1 MDIEKQELEKTD
13 FEEIAIESMANDD
26 DDLLSLS
33 STESNEPN
41 VSASYPRLPVQIVM
55 MEKFEYTFDELISNE
70 INDTLSILYE
80 PSIVKR
86 YLRYLRKN
94 LTIRKMSSW
103 IFQICFALTYAN
115 DKYDFVHNDL
125 HIQNI
130 MGKKTDIEYLY
141 YKVNEKIYKIPTH
154 GYIMKIIDFGRATFT
169 YNDNIYFGDVF
180 EKKNEAGGQYTYP
193 YEDDT
198 WSDISSTSSE
208 FDEYIRHDR
217 VTKKEVNPSPC
228 FDLSRFA
235 CSILEDYEDKWNDL
249 DSFPLGQLLYKWC
262 TDDNDRNLLEL
273 NGFGLY
279 KHISRF
285 VSHTNP
291 RDQLSHEI
299 FTEFLINTN
308 ETCDIDKIYSLP

>member
-1 MDIEKQELEKTD
+1 
-13 FEEIAIESMANDD
+13 MAT
-26 DDLLSLS
+26 S
-33 STESNEPN
+33 SN
-41 VSASYPRLPVQIVM
+41 PRLPVQIVM

-94 LTIRKMSSW
+94 LTIRKMTSW

-141 YKVNEKIYKIPTH
+141 YKVNDKIYKIPTY

-217 VTKKEVNPSPC
+217 EY
-228 FDLSRFA
+228 
-235 CSILEDYEDKWNDL
+235 I
-249 DSFPLGQLLYKWC
+249 
-262 TDDNDRNLLEL
+262 
-273 NGFGLY
+273 
-279 KHISRF
+279 ISY
-285 VSHTNP
+285 V
-291 RDQLSHEI
+291 
-299 FTEFLINTN
+299 
-308 ETCDIDKIYSLP
+308 